1 MTRKTP
7 MMRRNPSAEIVAWI
21 LAAAASL
28 AATALSAGP
37 AAGQATAANP
47 AVPAAAPA
55 DDASVDQAID
65 RALGDHNQYRAVFS
79 AFKQAV
85 ADHDAA
91 KVALLVDY
99 PLRVTIGGKKSR
111 VGSAKEF
118 VARYAQIMTP
128 AIQAVIT
135 EQRYADLFVN
145 SAGVMFGNGEVW
157 LRGICKDPQCQHVDV
172 KVGTIQSTGN
182 LGVQKTH

>member
-1 MTRKTP
+1 MIRGNRS
-7 MMRRNPSAEIVAWI
+7 MEIGVWA
-21 LAAAASL
+21 LAAAALL
-28 AATALSAGP
+28 AATTLFAGP

-55 DDASVDQAID
+55 DDAGVDQAID

-91 KVALLVDY
+91 KVAELIDY

-118 VARYAQIMTP
+118 LARYAQIMTP
-128 AIQAVIT
+128 AIQDVVT
-135 EQRYADLFVN
+135 QQRYADLFVN

-157 LRGICKDPQCQHVDV
+157 LRGICKDTQCQHVDV
-172 KVGTIQSTGN
+172 KIGTIQSTTN
-182 LGVQKTH
+182 LDDQKAH

>member
-7 MMRRNPSAEIVAWI
+7 MMRRNPSAEIGAWI

-28 AATALSAGP
+28 AATALSAGL
-37 AAGQATAANP
+37 AAGQA
-47 AVPAAAPA
+47 AAPS

-65 RALGDHNQYRAVFS
+65 RALGGHSQYHAVFA

-91 KVALLVDY
+91 KVAELVDY

-111 VGSAKEF
+111 VRSAKEF

-157 LRGICKDPQCQHVDV
+157 LRGICKDTLCQHVDV
-172 KVGTIQSTGN
+172 KIGTIQSTTN
-182 LGVQKTH
+182 LDDQKAH